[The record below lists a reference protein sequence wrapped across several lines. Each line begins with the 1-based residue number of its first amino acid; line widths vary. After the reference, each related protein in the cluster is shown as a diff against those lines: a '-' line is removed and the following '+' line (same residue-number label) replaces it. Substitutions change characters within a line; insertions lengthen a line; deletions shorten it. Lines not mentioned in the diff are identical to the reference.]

1 MLSNAL
7 KNIKNLD
14 KFNLNLGL
22 NNSYQKR
29 EETNLIKNNNLQL
42 LAQSIDSHVAPIGNI
57 TMLPSKPVFD
67 LNYL

>member
-29 EETNLIKNNNLQL
+29 EETNLIKNNNLKL
-42 LAQSIDSHVAPIGNI
+42 LA
-57 TMLPSKPVFD
+57 
-67 LNYL
+67 